1 MLIERL
7 PAGRQAPSAQFFTLQ
22 FDFISFSPIIE
33 PMDIEELNK
42 TQIILLTLLVSF
54 VTSIATG
61 IVTVSLVNQAPPVV
75 TDTIHKVIEKTVE
88 RVVPGEQKATII
100 ENTKTIV
107 ISDQD
112 FIIDAI
118 EKNSASLIR
127 VFSSEKVEEGEEII
141 EESTFVGLGVIL
153 STEGKIMA
161 DNSYLPEEKDYF
173 VYINDLKLKL
183 NILGNLPGNDITLL
197 EIQLTELEEDLVF
210 KPIDLGN
217 SDILKLGQLVISLS
231 GEISDI
237 ALTGIVSNIK
247 RDKFIIT
254 EATTDADG
262 NEIEEKYKIITIEI
276 KTNLNSQLPMGLLID
291 LDGNVIGVKSKSNF
305 YTPINLIKRELD
317 NFSQI
322 IAETLTPE
330 TAI

>member
-1 MLIERL
+1 LLIERL